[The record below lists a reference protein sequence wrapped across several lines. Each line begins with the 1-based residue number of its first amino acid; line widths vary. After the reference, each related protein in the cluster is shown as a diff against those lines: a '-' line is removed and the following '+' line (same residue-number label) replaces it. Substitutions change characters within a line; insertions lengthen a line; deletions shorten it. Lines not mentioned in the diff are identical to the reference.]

1 MCDFKSIS
9 IYYMADNEVSTK
21 NLHYLLATPDTLFKE
36 FCETY
41 QNHHEGVQFSTI
53 FKNTTMRATFLHHYY
68 EMAIQPYNSHSQVE
82 NDEEYTALLS
92 FYTYHMTNT
101 ANSTNPSHFHDGKK
115 SNQTNRDARNASFQ
129 YCMELIPTI
138 QKKLKS
144 L

>member
-1 MCDFKSIS
+1 MTDHG
-9 IYYMADNEVSTK
+9 DST
-21 NLHYLLATPDTLFKE
+21 NCLHYLLATPDTLFKE
-36 FCETY
+36 FCETH
-41 QNHHEGVQFSTI
+41 QTQHERVQLSTI
-53 FKNTTMRATFLHHYY
+53 LKNTTMRAMFLHHYY
-68 EMAIQPYNSHSQVE
+68 ETAIQPHNSHPQVE

-92 FYTYHMTNT
+92 FYTCHMTNT
-101 ANSTNPSHFHDGKK
+101 SNSTNPSHFHDGKK